1 MCPDREGDHLY
12 AHFYDRH
19 TKPRP
24 GTDACGRPTGSE
36 PVVSADAWPDC
47 VALRRDSVT
56 GRQYGPIEGD
66 WIPGA
71 ACGSR
76 CPPPRHL
83 ARRDPRAP
91 PPAPPGGE
99 YVLPASPEEWR
110 SRRRRPARGTTGK
123 AR

>member
-24 GTDACGRPTGSE
+24 GTDACGQPTVSE

-47 VALRRDSVT
+47 VALRWDSVT

-66 WIPGA
+66 WIPAPPVGA
-71 ACGSR
+71 AAH
-76 CPPPRHL
+76 PPPHL

-99 YVLPASPEEWR
+99 CALPASTEGWWR
-110 SRRRRPARGTTGK
+110 RRRRPARGITGK